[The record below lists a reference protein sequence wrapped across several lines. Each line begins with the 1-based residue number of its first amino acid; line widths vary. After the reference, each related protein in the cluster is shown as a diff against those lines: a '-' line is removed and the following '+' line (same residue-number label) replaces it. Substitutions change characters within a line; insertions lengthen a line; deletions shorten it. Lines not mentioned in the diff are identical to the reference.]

1 MTNNKTPLTR
11 EWLDKRLFI
20 EYLNDY
26 ANKPTMNNHDRILK
40 FVQSY
45 AEQAKKE
52 AKIEVLEE
60 FRSRKGKLIE
70 VPHVDGGIAEIYAYP
85 TIDKWVEEKLN
96 QLSK

>member
-1 MTNNKTPLTR
+1 MTNQKTASDRGDFEKSFHALLCMPEAEYGISER
-11 EWLDKRLFI
+11 DNIWNWI
-20 EYLNDY
+20 E
-26 ANKPTMNNHDRILK
+26 
-40 FVQSY
+40 SY
-45 AEQAKKE
+45 ALKKQV
-52 AKIEVLEE
+52 EVLEE